1 MVPNGAY
8 YIVPVT
14 FRSVQMT
21 LKLSFYVIALIAT
34 IVVIL
39 WATRRQTPKKHPP
52 MAAQGPLMQRSAR
65 TQLQATNEAYTIMGP
80 TTIREVEDQVPTV
93 DERGHRHVVIR
104 TRKLETILG
113 SVGPT
118 EIERERRHTLPG
130 QGHVIPLSDTEFE
143 VFHNHAKLHLDIGG
157 GTLPGLQAAFDQ
169 RNQCDNGGKNNHKRI
184 QIEYSFTPDPVSCQT

>member
-1 MVPNGAY
+1 
-8 YIVPVT
+8 
-14 FRSVQMT
+14 MT

-157 GTLPGLQAAFDQ
+157 ARYRDFRRRSIRATNATTAA
-169 RNQCDNGGKNNHKRI
+169 KTNHKRI

>member
-1 MVPNGAY
+1 MRKHFGTERRVLYCPRHVPKRANDTQTKLLCHRADSND
-8 YIVPVT
+8 
-14 FRSVQMT
+14 RSHS
-21 LKLSFYVIALIAT
+21 LGHPSADS
-34 IVVIL
+34 
-39 WATRRQTPKKHPP
+39 KKHPP

-157 GTLPGLQAAFDQ
+157 LHATGTSGGARSEQPMRQ
-169 RNQCDNGGKNNHKRI
+169 RRQRTTTRESRSNTR
-184 QIEYSFTPDPVSCQT
+184 SP

>member
-1 MVPNGAY
+1 LVPNGAY

-157 GTLPGLQAAFDQ
+157 LHATGTSGGARSEQPMRQ
-169 RNQCDNGGKNNHKRI
+169 RRQRTTTRESRSNTR
-184 QIEYSFTPDPVSCQT
+184 SP

>member
-1 MVPNGAY
+1 
-8 YIVPVT
+8 
-14 FRSVQMT
+14 
-21 LKLSFYVIALIAT
+21 
-34 IVVIL
+34 
-39 WATRRQTPKKHPP
+39 
-52 MAAQGPLMQRSAR
+52 
-65 TQLQATNEAYTIMGP
+65 MGP

-93 DERGHRHVVIR
+93 DERGYRHVVIR

-157 GTLPGLQAAFDQ
+157 ARYRDFRRRSIRATNATTAA
-169 RNQCDNGGKNNHKRI
+169 KNNHKRI
-184 QIEYSFTPDPVSCQT
+184 QIEYSFTLDPVSCQT